1 MGSEK
6 KYVYCYT
13 ISLRLVSILQI
24 ILITKKNK
32 IRKMKNQ
39 LSFLLAV
46 GLHVLVACNNNGKP
60 IGYESDTHGRGKATI
75 FIEESFKPLFDT
87 SIYTFESQFP
97 RASITPVYKSEGQ
110 IIADFFDKKVKT
122 ICITREF
129 TSNEIKRLKQQQVE
143 LRTDKVAQD
152 GVALIVHPEN
162 LDTTITVDELK
173 RILKGEKS
181 TWTNSKSPINV
192 VFDQENSANF
202 NFLMNLVKQKQLP
215 VNVFAVKSNAEVIN
229 YVKKHKNALGVIG
242 LNWISDQDDFN
253 TLDFVN
259 GIKVMSVSN
268 GGGYFKPYAGFI
280 YTKEYPL
287 ARPIYMINKA
297 KRSGLHTGFVL
308 FMIGEKGQLIVQKSA
323 LVPANAPI
331 RLIQMT
337 TE

>member
-1 MGSEK
+1 
-6 KYVYCYT
+6 
-13 ISLRLVSILQI
+13 
-24 ILITKKNK
+24 
-32 IRKMKNQ
+32 
-39 LSFLLAV
+39 
-46 GLHVLVACNNNGKP
+46 
-60 IGYESDTHGRGKATI
+60 
-75 FIEESFKPLFDT
+75 
-87 SIYTFESQFP
+87 
-97 RASITPVYKSEGQ
+97 
-110 IIADFFDKKVKT
+110 
-122 ICITREF
+122 
-129 TSNEIKRLKQQQVE
+129 
-143 LRTDKVAQD
+143 
-152 GVALIVHPEN
+152 
-162 LDTTITVDELK
+162 
-173 RILKGEKS
+173 
-181 TWTNSKSPINV
+181 
-192 VFDQENSANF
+192 
-202 NFLMNLVKQKQLP
+202 
-215 VNVFAVKSNAEVIN
+215 VKSNSEVIN

-268 GGGYFKPYAGFI
+268 GEGFFKPYAGFI